1 MNELSE
7 QQNALDPYAPVVVRL
22 LGGELY
28 ETDKLWADLIEYRI
42 PIGQYFARI
51 GLEVIIDQRDG
62 FAFLR
67 QSELDESGRTIG
79 LIKRTPLSY
88 EVTLLLVLLRELLE
102 NYELQDTTSPAC
114 FISHR
119 KIRDELELYF
129 RESANKMKLLRQ
141 LDRYI
146 KQIVELGF
154 LRVVQ
159 DAPNPDERQY
169 EIRRIIKAK
178 ITPDVLEEIRRA
190 MERDAAYA
198 GI

>member
-1 MNELSE
+1 MNEVSE
-7 QQNALDPYAPVVVRL
+7 NPHQSALDPYAPVVVRL

-88 EVTLLLVLLRELLE
+88 DAARRELVSNEAGLAYPIRDGVPVLLAEE
-102 NYELQDTTSPAC
+102 A
-114 FISHR
+114 
-119 KIRDELELYF
+119 
-129 RESANKMKLLRQ
+129 
-141 LDRYI
+141 
-146 KQIVELGF
+146 
-154 LRVVQ
+154 
-159 DAPNPDERQY
+159 
-169 EIRRIIKAK
+169 RRIEGQGSIE
-178 ITPDVLEEIRRA
+178 PR
-190 MERDAAYA
+190 
-198 GI
+198 